1 MGEAFADVPQSDS
14 GATFRVLKENDYKR
28 VVLYVDAAGRKT
40 IGKRYAHHAPEHLA
54 ANTRYVADVLAFFRR
69 EFSNV
74 ATIPQCFGMDL
85 EQFEVSIEFLPTL
98 PDARVLNKRTFA
110 LAAPFFE
117 RCYEIR
123 DDRGF
128 LRPMSGSIYYTEA
141 MQQLI
146 DSGFPLALGM
156 KGDLWQNLCIA
167 NGELLLADID
177 SAALEPLGLS
187 ELIMTAEIAAS
198 FRTENFNFQG
208 HAVHPVCFRHLSRSQ
223 GARLITIALE
233 IFDLRLTG
241 GTAPTRSI
249 KRRVATRKLK
259 KLLDLAYA

>member
-1 MGEAFADVPQSDS
+1 MAEVFTHAQPADPGTSC
-14 GATFRVLKENDYKR
+14 RVLKENDYKS
-28 VVLYVDAAGRKT
+28 VTLTVDASGRKT
-40 IGKRYAHHAPEHLA
+40 ITKRYAHHKPEHLA

-69 EFSNV
+69 EFSGI
-74 ATIPQCFGMDL
+74 ATIPQCFGVDL
-85 EQFEVSIEFLPTL
+85 EQFEVSIEFIPAL

-141 MQQLI
+141 MRQLI

-156 KGDLWQNLCIA
+156 KGDLWQNLCLA
-167 NGELLLADID
+167 NGELILADID

-208 HAVHPVCFRHLSRSQ
+208 KSAHPVCFRHLSRSQ
-223 GARLITIALE
+223 GAGLITIALE

-241 GTAPTRSI
+241 GTALTRSI
-249 KRRVATRKLK
+249 KRRVATHKLK
-259 KLLDLAYA
+259 KLLDLAYT